1 MYSKGHRFLSKVKFQ
16 TWLNR
21 PPTVPVTTST
31 ASTRD
36 IANID
41 SMSALDGARHKR
53 MGSMKMSGVAS
64 ATNTALEWA

>member
-1 MYSKGHRFLSKVKFQ
+1 
-16 TWLNR
+16 
-21 PPTVPVTTST
+21 VPVTTST

-53 MGSMKMSGVAS
+53 MGSIKMSGVAS